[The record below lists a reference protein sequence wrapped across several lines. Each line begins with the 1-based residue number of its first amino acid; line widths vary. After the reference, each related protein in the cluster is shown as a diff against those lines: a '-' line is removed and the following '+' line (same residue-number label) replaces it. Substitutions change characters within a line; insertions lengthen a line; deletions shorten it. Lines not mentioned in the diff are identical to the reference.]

1 MFIKRTLISSLI
13 FASFFSNASP
23 ERCDFDNVSGETFEF
38 SQPLTILLRDDVVD
52 ITDKGNYPFWYKSA
66 NTDEPLKVSE
76 YFGRLAKVQ
85 SSQPVKRVSEN
96 TFKDVRQRLYVSYY
110 SAIADNCEQVYVRVI
125 ENEFPQYY
133 SDDIDFVDYEFD
145 FLEQEKW
152 LGISMID
159 NIKSLETREITH
171 VTVRPE
177 GAGRVVF
184 INELGSDYSKLDRYE
199 TLEVLDVKR
208 VPIYLY
214 GKMLSNYG
222 IKVKYKGEEGYINAD
237 YRFIFN
243 GNPLL
248 KVRDEYVNAVA
259 SGKLSFGM
267 TKGDVLLTLGMP
279 QSTEVYNVY
288 ESHQGYVTDYSGKYE
303 GKGMRKVGEISHWNY
318 PEIDYPLIFS
328 MEGFLEESK
337 QRFSRFDPM
346 GLPNF
351 MFGGK

>member
-1 MFIKRTLISSLI
+1 
-13 FASFFSNASP
+13 
-23 ERCDFDNVSGETFEF
+23 
-38 SQPLTILLRDDVVD
+38 
-52 ITDKGNYPFWYKSA
+52 
-66 NTDEPLKVSE
+66 
-76 YFGRLAKVQ
+76 
-85 SSQPVKRVSEN
+85 
-96 TFKDVRQRLYVSYY
+96 
-110 SAIADNCEQVYVRVI
+110 
-125 ENEFPQYY
+125 
-133 SDDIDFVDYEFD
+133 
-145 FLEQEKW
+145 
-152 LGISMID
+152 
-159 NIKSLETREITH
+159 